1 MLEEASSA
9 LSGLSECAGLV
20 ISPKSDAPLRQ
31 LEFVPLGDGRSLVV
45 MVSDTGIVENR
56 VIDLPLGLPASALVQ
71 ATNYINTRLSNSTV
85 DEARMQILQEIK
97 EQKTELDILTN
108 KVVAE
113 GLASWAGGEEGGS
126 LILRGQSNLLQ
137 EVDAMEG
144 LERIRT
150 LFDALERRESVVNL
164 LDATREAE
172 GVQIFIGSENYLFE
186 HSGCS
191 MIIAP
196 YHDEKRKVVGAL
208 GVIGPVRMN
217 YAKIISVVDY
227 TSKLIGKMLD

>member
-1 MLEEASSA
+1 M
-9 LSGLSECAGLV
+9 C
-20 ISPKSDAPLRQ
+20 
-31 LEFVPLGDGRSLVV
+31 
-45 MVSDTGIVENR
+45 
-56 VIDLPLGLPASALVQ
+56 
-71 ATNYINTRLSNSTV
+71 
-85 DEARMQILQEIK
+85 
-97 EQKTELDILTN
+97 
-108 KVVAE
+108 
-113 GLASWAGGEEGGS
+113 
-126 LILRGQSNLLQ
+126 
-137 EVDAMEG
+137 
-144 LERIRT
+144 IR
-150 LFDALERRESVVNL
+150 DRNL